1 STPAETTAPST
12 PAETTAP
19 STPAETTAPSTPA
32 ETTAP
37 STPAETTAPSTPA
50 ETTAPTVKPTQPSN
64 PATGDNSHL
73 VVWMGLMAAATA
85 AFVSIFVFGKKK
97 IAR

>member
-1 STPAETTAPST
+1 EAPT
-12 PAETTAP
+12 QGTEAP
-19 STPAETTAPSTPA
+19 TQGTEAPTQGT
-32 ETTAP
+32 EAP
-37 STPAETTAPSTPA
+37 TQGTEAPTQGT
-50 ETTAPTVKPTQPSN
+50 EAPTVKPTQPSN